1 MNCVVVIDGL
11 MMAISGV
18 ILIASVVPLCMM
30 PYRMIQ
36 AFREKVKLEV
46 EYGKQAYDHIFAWLT
61 YGFVEGGVVYSL
73 FIIGL
78 IDRELSLFII
88 CFVGCAWMGL
98 LLVCY
103 VAAEIYK
110 RIVVRRDI

>member
-36 AFREKVKLEV
+36 TFREK
-46 EYGKQAYDHIFAWLT
+46 
-61 YGFVEGGVVYSL
+61 
-73 FIIGL
+73 
-78 IDRELSLFII
+78 
-88 CFVGCAWMGL
+88 
-98 LLVCY
+98 
-103 VAAEIYK
+103 
-110 RIVVRRDI
+110 